1 MQKYSAG
8 ELPHARSLVLG
19 LFDLLENNRMSS
31 HPFPTGSLHS
41 TVVPYSGVGRGSWF
55 RLMGAMTRSLTTGI
69 FLDSTFYVE
78 DSMEL
83 RPLYFC
89 SSVTPALFKKISGQC
104 ERNLSSVGLSENER
118 TEIGKLVP
126 IGSLHGSSERVI
138 SRSDNVVASQD
149 VTDQKVLV
157 INSGDFRT

>member
-1 MQKYSAG
+1 
-8 ELPHARSLVLG
+8 
-19 LFDLLENNRMSS
+19 
-31 HPFPTGSLHS
+31 
-41 TVVPYSGVGRGSWF
+41 
-55 RLMGAMTRSLTTGI
+55 
-69 FLDSTFYVE
+69 
-78 DSMEL
+78 MEL

-157 INSGDFRT
+157 ITSGDFRT